1 VNCIAPETILTERN
15 RELIPEK
22 QQAAM
27 ADLHPLKRLG
37 TPEDIASAAAFLA
50 SSDAAW
56 ITGLILDVTGGAVM
70 A

>member
-1 VNCIAPETILTERN
+1 VNCIAPETILTPRNLER
-15 RELIPEK
+15 IPAA

-37 TPEDIASAAAFLA
+37 TPADVAEAAAFLA
-50 SSDAAW
+50 SDDAAW

-70 A
+70 T